1 MALAGAD
8 TSLIGGRRRDER
20 GNRGIISPKT
30 GIVLLVAAFGCAMMA
45 EVVFNGG
52 VLAGRRGE
60 LVSSIRHQKKQQR
73 PFHQLEATGNVH
85 RGKDTGAAIDA
96 AIRGVPLV
104 GETVADGLNRVTG
117 GKVRKDSMHVSHTH
131 THIHTEA
138 HTQRCACTQLHTRLR
153 THAGCVHLLRSPV
166 RRRTHPALLPLF
178 LS

>member
-52 VLAGRRGE
+52 VLSGRRGE

-131 THIHTEA
+131 THTHTHRGTYATMCMHTIA
-138 HTQRCACTQLHTRLR
+138 HAPSHTRR
-153 THAGCVHLLRSPV
+153 MCASV
-166 RRRTHPALLPLF
+166 A
-178 LS
+178 